1 MLLPNYESLTGN
13 GSVKDGL
20 AKTASGRMSRNLLS
34 KSDEFTSAAEDHSPL
49 SYIPFLNNLNKMSSL
64 VSPVKHMVDEPVD
77 GIDELVHDSVDDEVP
92 SNDIDNKVIHMEITK
107 LPESEIKP
115 VVVSRENDST
125 PTDNES
131 KPVYRSRTIRMD
143 IDDEL

>member
-1 MLLPNYESLTGN
+1 
-13 GSVKDGL
+13 
-20 AKTASGRMSRNLLS
+20 
-34 KSDEFTSAAEDHSPL
+34 
-49 SYIPFLNNLNKMSSL
+49 
-64 VSPVKHMVDEPVD
+64 MVDEPVD